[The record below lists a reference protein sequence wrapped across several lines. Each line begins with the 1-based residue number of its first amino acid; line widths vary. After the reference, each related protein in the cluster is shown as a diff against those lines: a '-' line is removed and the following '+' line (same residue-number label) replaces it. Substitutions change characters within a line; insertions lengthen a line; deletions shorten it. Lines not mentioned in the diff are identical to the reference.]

1 MKFILIHRTPKIM
14 LKSFILTVLALP
26 FFGCRLNSYG
36 LNEFLYRP
44 SGVKERTK
52 KIEKLTGTDVPLVP
66 PATPGVF
73 TVLVITDVHFGAEKL
88 PKNGPRFDDDF
99 FDWLGNFITANP
111 TQKPAFCVGL
121 GDMAEHGWEEEF
133 KQYKKFTDRL
143 ETDYNIK
150 TYNAVGN
157 HDLYNS
163 GWQHYKKYLYPYKS
177 LYYFEAGN
185 FSWYFIDTASGSLG
199 AGQMRLLNKTMQSDP
214 NPKIV
219 MTHFPLWANGH
230 FYFSLQDS
238 LERNLLIST
247 FAKNNVKAVLTG
259 HTHKKTVSDFGKFM
273 EYNYPGFFARAG
285 WGLITVNTNTGE
297 VSSETYYL
305 PVSRALSI
313 RFPNRELCNGEQ
325 CSAAP
330 VQN

>member
-1 MKFILIHRTPKIM
+1 MKFIMIHGKLKIT
-14 LKSFILTVLALP
+14 LLSFILTVLTLT

-52 KIEKLTGTDVPLVP
+52 KIEKLIGADLP
-66 PATPGVF
+66 PPPHTPGIYR
-73 TVLVITDVHFGAEKL
+73 VLVITDVHFGAEKL
-88 PKNGPRFDDDF
+88 PKNGPRFDDEF
-99 FDWLGNFITANP
+99 FAWLNALNP
-111 TQKPAFCVGL
+111 KPDFCVGL

-133 KQYKKFTDRL
+133 KRYKKFTDRL

-259 HTHKKTVSDFGKFM
+259 HTHKKTVSDFGKFT
-273 EYNYPGFFARAG
+273 EYNYPGFFAKAG